1 MSFKGPLAK
10 SILTICHWPL
20 TCLLKQALEVAILSS
35 PHISS
40 LPSSPPKW
48 ISEYN
53 QLFVTFCKAL
63 NSRFLSMGNIRGSD
77 QFLYSLF

>member
-1 MSFKGPLAK
+1 MSFKGPLANI
-10 SILTICHWPL
+10 ILPICHWPL

-35 PHISS
+35 PRFSS
-40 LPSSPPKW
+40 LLSPPPKW

-63 NSRFLSMGNIRGSD
+63 NPRYLSVGKIRGSD